1 MVRLQDEVIRKLT
14 EIAKRNSVS
23 YTEVKGIYS
32 GLFEFLVSE
41 FSQIDDSDPN
51 TWNKNVIIK
60 NFGKFVINKS
70 KLKKAINKVAHK
82 NIKLISQFREKY
94 PECIKC
100 ESRLSDKYN
109 KMIIEAMGGPG
120 DNTLEKEEKI
130 MKNIAKTVVINK

>member
-70 KLKKAINKVAHK
+70 KLKKYEHIKRKINEQ
-82 NIKLISQFREKY
+82 S
-94 PECIKC
+94 
-100 ESRLSDKYN
+100 
-109 KMIIEAMGGPG
+109 
-120 DNTLEKEEKI
+120 KELTK
-130 MKNIAKTVVINK
+130 

>member
-60 NFGKFVINKS
+60 NFQSCSFVLFFS
-70 KLKKAINKVAHK
+70 
-82 NIKLISQFREKY
+82 ISISF
-94 PECIKC
+94 
-100 ESRLSDKYN
+100 S
-109 KMIIEAMGGPG
+109 IIS
-120 DNTLEKEEKI
+120 
-130 MKNIAKTVVINK
+130 VIVL

>member
-23 YTEVKGIYS
+23 YTEVKSIYS

-70 KLKKAINKVAHK
+70 KLKKYD
-82 NIKLISQFREKY
+82 NIKR
-94 PECIKC
+94 
-100 ESRLSDKYN
+100 
-109 KMIIEAMGGPG
+109 
-120 DNTLEKEEKI
+120 KI
-130 MKNIAKTVVINK
+130 NEQSNELTK

>member
-23 YTEVKGIYS
+23 YTEVKNIYS

-70 KLKKAINKVAHK
+70 KLKKYD
-82 NIKLISQFREKY
+82 NIKR
-94 PECIKC
+94 
-100 ESRLSDKYN
+100 
-109 KMIIEAMGGPG
+109 
-120 DNTLEKEEKI
+120 KI
-130 MKNIAKTVVINK
+130 NEQSNELTK

>member
-23 YTEVKGIYS
+23 YTEVKSIYS

-70 KLKKAINKVAHK
+70 KLKKYEHIKRKINEQS
-82 NIKLISQFREKY
+82 NKLTK
-94 PECIKC
+94 
-100 ESRLSDKYN
+100 
-109 KMIIEAMGGPG
+109 
-120 DNTLEKEEKI
+120 
-130 MKNIAKTVVINK
+130 